1 MLQGAREST
10 GSKACSAPRCRSR
23 HTASPCPSRRSG
35 SWRAAGSWSRVSRVE
50 STSTERARRV
60 SRRVGKAGRAARC
73 QATHWTLRHGC
84 SVSPPCLTRCHSASH
99 TGVTCALRG
108 AGTLATPPQ
117 SRGERLR
124 RGTRAAVSH
133 LHAARVA
140 SSMQTCSSG
149 CTEVGR
155 VRPPCTAEAVVS
167 VCLAPSRGATGDAQ
181 LTDARR

>member
-1 MLQGAREST
+1 MLQGARESP
-10 GSKACSAPRCRSR
+10 GSKASSAPRCRSR
-23 HTASPCPSRRSG
+23 HTASPWPSRRSG
-35 SWRAAGSWSRVSRVE
+35 SLRAAGSWSRVSRVE
-50 STSTERARRV
+50 STSTERARCV
-60 SRRVGKAGRAARC
+60 SRRVGKAGRAVRC
-73 QATHWTLRHGC
+73 QVTHWTLRHGC

-117 SRGERLR
+117 SRGRGPAGERGWL
-124 RGTRAAVSH
+124 VSH
-133 LHAARVA
+133 RHAARVA

-155 VRPPCTAEAVVS
+155 VRPPCSAEAVVS